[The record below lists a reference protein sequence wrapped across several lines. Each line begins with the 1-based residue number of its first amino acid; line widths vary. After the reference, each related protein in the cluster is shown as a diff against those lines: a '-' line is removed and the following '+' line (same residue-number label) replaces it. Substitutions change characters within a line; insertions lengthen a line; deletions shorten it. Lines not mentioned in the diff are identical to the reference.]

1 MIVVGGEAL
10 VDLVPD
16 RASTPGQLGPLLPV
30 PGGGPYNTAVALGR
44 LGAPVAF
51 LGRLSTD
58 AFGEVLMGRL
68 RAARVDVSLVR
79 RGAEPTTLAVV
90 TLGPDHSAQYAFYAD
105 GTADRRLT
113 DPGPLPDEVTTV
125 SLGTLGLVLEPAAS
139 AYERVLRRESARGRL
154 TVLDPNIRAGLI
166 DDPAAYRARFASW
179 LPDVGLVKASV
190 EDAGWLAGTDGVDRP
205 AGTDAVDAVALD
217 WLAAGAGAVVLTRG
231 SAGLSA
237 FTPQHG
243 RLDVPAAPAEVVDTI
258 GAGDTVHAA
267 LIAWL
272 HRHQVRGRADLRE
285 LDEAAWRAAL
295 RYAAAA
301 AAITVSRPG
310 AEPPYTAEL
319 AGLVGLA
326 GSLDASTAD
335 ASTVDAPAGDAPTG
349 DRRPAR

>member
-16 RASTPGQLGPLLPV
+16 RVSTPGRLGPLLPV

-51 LGRLSTD
+51 LSRLSTD
-58 AFGEVLMGRL
+58 AFGEVLMRRL
-68 RAARVDVSLVR
+68 YAAHVDVSLVR

-90 TLGPDHSAQYAFYAD
+90 TLGPDGSARYAFYVD
-105 GTADRRLT
+105 GTADRQLT
-113 DPGPLPDEVTTV
+113 DPGPLPDAVTMV

-166 DDPAAYRARFASW
+166 DDPAGYRARFASW

-190 EDAGWLAGTDGVDRP
+190 EDVSWLAGVADP
-205 AGTDAVDAVALD
+205 DAVASD
-217 WLAAGAGAVVLTRG
+217 WLDAGAGAVVLTRG

-237 FTPQHG
+237 FTAQHG
-243 RLDVPAAPAEVVDTI
+243 RLDVSAAPADVVDTI

-272 HRHQVRGRADLRE
+272 HRHQVRGRDDLRV
-285 LDEAAWRAAL
+285 LDETAWRAAL
-295 RYAAAA
+295 RYAAEA

-310 AEPPYTAEL
+310 AEPPYAAEL
-319 AGLVGLA
+319 AGV
-326 GSLDASTAD
+326 AD
-335 ASTVDAPAGDAPTG
+335 ASTPDGSTA